1 MPGITINALPKK
13 EQTRLME
20 LADLLGCSLEE
31 AASRALAAELDER
44 LTMDFDRTN
53 IVIPFPSKKTAP

>member
-1 MPGITINALPKK
+1 
-13 EQTRLME
+13 ME